1 MVLRERRLLP
11 TTLPLRHP
19 SSSLIFRV
27 NSQRAAA
34 HVTSPLDPNSRQE
47 LALLRSSDL
56 RSVGVHKTLSA
67 LLITDTCL
75 RALRRYAPPVEGEI
89 SPASKQRLLPAR
101 RQAFLHAILRG
112 FTRHQAHTFDCH
124 ATVVPSGLQPQ
135 APGMCLQA
143 ASAMPMIC
151 HRQLHFLDKRLI
163 LTRAWYLIAQ
173 VLPTAFSAQ
182 EPGTEQPQ
190 PRSSG
195 STSQAPRSLHPPTTI
210 LAPGGQL
217 GHQRPSSSYLLRPK
231 SHPRRLHDWELGR
244 SAPR

>member
-1 MVLRERRLLP
+1 MHKRRLLP

-34 HVTSPLDPNSRQE
+34 HVTSPLDPNSLQE

-67 LLITDTCL
+67 FLITDTCL
-75 RALRRYAPPVEGEI
+75 RALRRYAPPVEGGI

-135 APGMCLQA
+135 APGMCLPLVASSPSRKRHAHDLPPATALPGQETPSDQSMVPDRSGVTHGFFGGAWDGA
-143 ASAMPMIC
+143 AA
-151 HRQLHFLDKRLI
+151 
-163 LTRAWYLIAQ
+163 AQ
-173 VLPTAFSAQ
+173 VIWKYFACASFTSSTDHHS
-182 EPGTEQPQ
+182 GT
-190 PRSSG
+190 RG
-195 STSQAPRSLHPPTTI
+195 A
-210 LAPGGQL
+210 A
-217 GHQRPSSSYLLRPK
+217 GHQRPSSSY
-231 SHPRRLHDWELGR
+231 
-244 SAPR
+244 